1 MNENKFLI
9 VVAGPTAVGKTNLCV
24 ALAKAL
30 STEIISFDSR
40 QFYKELSIGTAK
52 PSKEEQGGV
61 THHFVDSHSIL
72 DELSA
77 GEFARQA
84 AILVEEL
91 FQNHSVLITT
101 GGSGLYIQAWLD
113 GLDEIPEVLPGLRY
127 QLMQRL
133 ASEGLNALQD
143 ELKRLD
149 PDYFAIVDYQNPI
162 RVVRALEVIHSTGKP
177 FSSFRKGKKKQ
188 HAFHVIKIMLD
199 RNKEELYDRI
209 NLRMDLMLEAGLEK
223 EAAQFLSHKQ
233 LYALRTVG
241 YQEVFEMMEGE
252 ITREEMVEKLKQNSR
267 RYAKRQLTWFRK
279 DPEYTWF
286 HPDQIT
292 EILEFIQARIK
303 R

>member
-1 MNENKFLI
+1 VNKNKFLI
-9 VVAGPTAVGKTNLCV
+9 VVAGPTAVGKTNLCI

-61 THHFVDSHSIL
+61 FHHFVDSHSIF
-72 DELSA
+72 EEVSS

-84 AILVEEL
+84 ELLVKNL
-91 FQNHSVLITT
+91 FQTKEVLITT

-113 GLDEIPEVLPGLRY
+113 GLDEIPDVLPGMRDR
-127 QLMQRL
+127 LMQRL
-133 ASEGLNALQD
+133 QQEGLGALQA
-143 ELKRLD
+143 ELKEFD
-149 PDYFAIVDYQNPI
+149 PEYFSIVDIQNPV

-177 FSSFRKGKKKQ
+177 FSFFRKGEKKQ
-188 HAFHVIKIMLD
+188 HEFSVVKIMLD
-199 RNKEELYDRI
+199 REKDELYERI
-209 NLRMDLMLEAGLEK
+209 NRRMELMLDAGLEN
-223 EAAQFLSHKQ
+223 EAAAFLAYKH

-241 YQEVFEMMEGE
+241 YQEVFEMLEGE
-252 ITREEMVEKLKQNSR
+252 ISREEMIEKLKQNSR

-303 R
+303 